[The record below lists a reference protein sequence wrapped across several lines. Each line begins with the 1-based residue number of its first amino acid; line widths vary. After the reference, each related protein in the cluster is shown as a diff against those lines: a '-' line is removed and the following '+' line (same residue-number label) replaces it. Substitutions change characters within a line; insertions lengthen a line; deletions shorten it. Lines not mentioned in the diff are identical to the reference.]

1 MSMLS
6 YRELLSSLDEFEG
19 TTIDGMSLLFAI
31 GWLRSLANILAFM
44 LTLPEID
51 QDTTILQLKHHIV
64 QVFQNIL
71 YLLDFADS
79 VSLLVSFLP
88 FLNQ

>member
-51 QDTTILQLKHHIV
+51 QDTTILQLKHHMLITLAMANELPTE
-64 QVFQNIL
+64 QN
-71 YLLDFADS
+71 
-79 VSLLVSFLP
+79 LVD
-88 FLNQ
+88 